1 MHAFVFLLS
10 SFVSVQVLAADAL
23 LLGPL
28 QSSPSSAQQEPTLV
42 FPKTAAGRLAKAYLD
57 AFNSGDVEVM
67 RAFELSHRSESALT
81 SRPMPERLE
90 QYLKFYEDLGKLEL
104 QNVEAE
110 EEAGITVEVTAAKAG
125 IGLRMA
131 FELEK
136 VTGKLVLIRITPGMR
151 GVELPSTSSDPS
163 VKVTSL
169 AVSLEP
175 LRSRFNQ
182 DKDKPRFIA
191 LLSPT

>member
-10 SFVSVQVLAADAL
+10 SFVSAQVLAAEAL
-23 LLGPL
+23 LLG
-28 QSSPSSAQQEPTLV
+28 SPHSALSSAQQEPTLV
-42 FPKTAAGRLAKAYLD
+42 FPETVAGRLAKAYLD

-67 RAFELSHRSESALT
+67 RAFELSHRSESALK

-110 EEAGITVEVTAAKAG
+110 QEAGITVEVTAAKVG

-136 VTGKLVLIRITPGMR
+136 ATGKLVLIRITPGMR
-151 GVELPSTSSDPS
+151 AVELPSTSSDPS